1 MPPPPYLSLN
11 YPTAR
16 FASVPCLLVNDEL
29 RTQLLLCLFVME
41 IKVSTDCIAFLL
53 MKIMLF
59 LMKIMLFLVDELSTY
74 M

>member
-1 MPPPPYLSLN
+1 MPPYLSLN

-41 IKVSTDCIAFLL
+41 IKVPTDCIAFLL

-59 LMKIMLFLVDELSTY
+59 
-74 M
+74 